1 MSSGS
6 WGLTCDP
13 LCHTC
18 IIQPSVTACW
28 VRHCLVKHDVMWP
41 QGTSNLKLSS
51 EAPLG
56 SSDGKLIFC
65 HQAGRCTHGYLGHA
79 WHLQQGS
86 HLSAKASSAAKLGEP
101 ESSKGTALAQGHQEL
116 WEKSDCITVKMLW
129 WCFLCL
135 PSFYHMFGG
144 EKFSLR
150 LKSEQEAG
158 QKQQRTSIVTP
169 LDIYEDS
176 TCKYLYIP
184 FVEGNWC
191 HSAVNTG
198 GFIAAF
204 SLFIVIGQREESLQ
218 ITSKLELRSAVLAL
232 QLSPDFNVL
241 GILTGGSQKVAADFG
256 FYLPS

>member
-1 MSSGS
+1 MRTWLPGA
-6 WGLTCDP
+6 C
-13 LCHTC
+13 
-18 IIQPSVTACW
+18 VTPAAGKPPISEGIFSCQARGTTVFKGRLLWLRDTKSCGRKMTVSLWKCGGGAFCACP
-28 VRHCLVKHDVMWP
+28 VS
-41 QGTSNLKLSS
+41 T
-51 EAPLG
+51 
-56 SSDGKLIFC
+56 
-65 HQAGRCTHGYLGHA
+65 T
-79 WHLQQGS
+79 
-86 HLSAKASSAAKLGEP
+86 
-101 ESSKGTALAQGHQEL
+101 
-116 WEKSDCITVKMLW
+116 
-129 WCFLCL
+129 
-135 PSFYHMFGG
+135 FGG
-144 EKFSLR
+144 EKFSLS